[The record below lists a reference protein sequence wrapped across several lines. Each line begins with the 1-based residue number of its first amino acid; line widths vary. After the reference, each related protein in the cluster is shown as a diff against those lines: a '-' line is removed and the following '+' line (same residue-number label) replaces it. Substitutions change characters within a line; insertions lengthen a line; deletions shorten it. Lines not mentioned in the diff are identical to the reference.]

1 MLRDKNG
8 SMDDIAT
15 IADGPKKKMGTRKK
29 GSHEEREKTI
39 PSDVISAPTLPLFF
53 VNAFLSVV
61 PIAKTDEKIN
71 QRLLLI
77 TYYSILL
84 EWS

>member
-39 PSDVISAPTLPLFF
+39 PSDVISAPTLP
-53 VNAFLSVV
+53 
-61 PIAKTDEKIN
+61 
-71 QRLLLI
+71 
-77 TYYSILL
+77 
-84 EWS
+84 